1 MYPGNPPHE
10 LDRLGGL
17 GFRAAQAFSP
27 PDGLHHQP
35 GGASPAPPIKQ
46 GAWAQRRGLPRWG
59 HVPGSQ
65 SSV

>member
-35 GGASPAPPIKQ
+35 GGASPASPIKQ
-46 GAWAQRRGLPRWG
+46 GAWVQWRVQQRGFPIHRR
-59 HVPGSQ
+59 VYK
-65 SSV
+65 